1 MALSAADFQKAF
13 TVNVPVGDIV
23 SKGIQDIREDEAE
36 RERKR
41 LQNVEYF
48 YKQYDP
54 LLIGT
59 GTPDDP
65 YINKL
70 LQDAEQNAMSLP
82 LKKMSQSQF
91 VSAIRNE
98 LAPIKARREQAKLFA
113 QNIENEVTALHELD
127 PTIKKEALTREAKRK
142 AFFNDDNTPI
152 QEFDFNRNHAQTTF
166 DSNPLQYVDLDAAGG
181 LFNKET
187 KNKLIKETNLPS
199 SFDPNVRFDVSRT
212 IYQKPSMQ
220 KGGAASLETVYQP
233 VVVSKDLTLKALP
246 NDQFNAMV
254 SSPGG
259 KWLIQSEYKKLK
271 ADPRLQDVSD
281 EALLHIAGYSVAENK
296 VDRSDTEINAKF
308 EPKYLGGAGGPGG
321 SVGGGGPKA
330 VGQDIDPNNA
340 VIGSAQ
346 GNQLYLKPLK
356 KASGTFGDQG
366 WYNAT
371 TNFDKGKFVIGTK
384 NEEKINFSTGA
395 KEQVETP
402 IYGKVFTNPN
412 TGDVWVTDN
421 SGKNIEKFNV
431 KTTDGANYYYNK
443 YGLNN
448 GTTGLEGYNKM
459 ETHQSPTVQQIILN
473 DAISKKQ
480 LSDKIEQQGNQLKQ
494 YFNPDSYFGDIHFN
508 MFQDKRQ
515 GVF

>member
-13 TVNVPVGDIV
+13 TVNVPVGDIF

-70 LQDAEQNAMSLP
+70 LQDVEQRAMSLP

-91 VSAIRNE
+91 VSAVRSD
-98 LAPIKARREQAKLFA
+98 LATIKARREQAKLFA
-113 QNIENEVTALHELD
+113 QNIENEATALHELD
-127 PTIKKEALTREAKRK
+127 PSIKKEALVREAKRK
-142 AFFNDDNTPI
+142 AFFNDDNTPV
-152 QEFDFNRNHAQTTF
+152 QEFDFNRNYAKTTF
-166 DSNPLQYVDLDAAGG
+166 DSNPLQYVDIDFAGG
-181 LFNKET
+181 AFNKET
-187 KNKLIKETNLPS
+187 KNKLIKATNVPS
-199 SFDPNVRFDVSRT
+199 EYDPNVRFDVSRT
-212 IYQKPSMQ
+212 IYQKPTMQ
-220 KGGAASLETVYQP
+220 KGGAATLETVYQP

-246 NDQFNAMV
+246 DEQFNAMV

-259 KWLIQSEYKKLK
+259 KWLIQSELKKYK
-271 ADPRLQDVSD
+271 ADPRLAGVSD
-281 EALLHIAGYSVAENK
+281 EVLLHAAAYDVAENK

-308 EPKYLGGAGGPGG
+308 EPKYLGGGDSGRSGIG
-321 SVGGGGPKA
+321 TQKA
-330 VGQDIDPNNA
+330 VGQDINPNNA

-346 GNQLYLKPLK
+346 GNQLYLRPLR

-371 TNFDKGKFVIGTK
+371 THFDKGKFVIGNKT
-384 NEEKINFSTGA
+384 EDKINFSTGA

-412 TGDVWVTDN
+412 TGEVWITDSN
-421 SGKNIEKFNV
+421 GKNIEKFNV

-448 GTTGLEGYNKM
+448 NTTGLEGYNQM
-459 ETHQSPTVQQIILN
+459 EIHQSPTVQQMILN

-480 LSDKIEQQGNQLKQ
+480 LSDKIEQQKNQLKQ
-494 YFNPDSYFGDIHFN
+494 YFNADSYFGDIHFN